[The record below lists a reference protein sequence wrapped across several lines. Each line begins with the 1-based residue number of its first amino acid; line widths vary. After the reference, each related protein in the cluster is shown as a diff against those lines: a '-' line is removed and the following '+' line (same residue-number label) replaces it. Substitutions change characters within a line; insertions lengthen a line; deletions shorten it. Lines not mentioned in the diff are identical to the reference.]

1 MSITKTSVFSEMRIQ
16 PTKQIYVTMIDTI
29 DDPDD
34 ADLPIQSNRV
44 ILFNPDNDISSLP
57 TEVQTII
64 NAAWNAF

>member
-1 MSITKTSVFSEMRIQ
+1 MSITKTSAFLEMRIQ
-16 PTKQIYVTMIDTI
+16 PTKQIHVTMVDTI

-44 ILFNPDNDISSLP
+44 ILFNPGNDISSLP

-64 NAAWNAF
+64 NAAWDAF